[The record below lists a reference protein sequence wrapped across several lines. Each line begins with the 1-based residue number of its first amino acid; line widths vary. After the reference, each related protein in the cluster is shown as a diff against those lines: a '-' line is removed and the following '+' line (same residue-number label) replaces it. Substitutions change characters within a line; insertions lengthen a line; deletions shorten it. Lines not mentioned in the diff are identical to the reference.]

1 MLGLVRH
8 AGPCLRL
15 SRIIK
20 QRYLWEVLNYFVYLL
35 HLVRH
40 PWKLQC
46 YYVVLFGY
54 GLACPK
60 FSETTNHQYPWKE
73 LRDFVDCSQVV
84 ICILLNIHGSYK
96 SMLFWAG
103 IVGHSL
109 PANQIVRCFK
119 LKKTRRRYEV
129 SKLIFWPI
137 RLQDLFL
144 LTCLACLT

>member
-54 GLACPK
+54 GLVCPK

-109 PANQIVRCFK
+109 PQ
-119 LKKTRRRYEV
+119 
-129 SKLIFWPI
+129 PI
-137 RLQDLFL
+137 RLSDVLNLKKLEDDMRYRSWFFDQSVCSTFFFWLV
-144 LTCLACLT
+144 